1 MRAVAKW
8 LVARPLNGVLV
19 LAATSSP
26 YLGFLSA
33 ALVVLLALHGGT
45 RLAVLKAA
53 GAGLLLGVIG
63 VIVGTPPSVI
73 LAVAAVY
80 WLPALLLATLLTVT
94 RSLTL
99 TLQVSVLVAVLGMLV
114 FFGVVG
120 DPVAFWEAELG
131 AAAEIWRSMGA
142 VELADSLTQGQAML
156 AAQMTM
162 FIVTLLWTIY
172 AATLVLGYTLFQ
184 QLPGETDRFGRFRDL
199 SFGRVLALIMALCSL
214 VALVTGAAWLQNIA
228 FVMFAVFWLQGLAI
242 MHWLHGVEALPGF
255 AVAMVY
261 VLMLPLSAVVVIG
274 LAVLGYIDAWF
285 DLRRRAP
292 VGRGKE

>member
-1 MRAVAKW
+1 MRAVARW

-33 ALVVLLALHGGT
+33 ALVVLLVLHDGT
-45 RLAVLKAA
+45 RVAALKAA
-53 GAGLLLGVIG
+53 GAAVLLAVIG
-63 VIVGTPPSVI
+63 TVVGTPLSVV
-73 LAVAAVY
+73 LAVAVVY
-80 WLPALLLATLLTVT
+80 WLPAALLGTLLAMT

-99 TLQVSVLVAVLGMLV
+99 TLQVSALVAVLGMLV
-114 FFGVVG
+114 FFGIVG
-120 DPVAFWEAELG
+120 DPTAFWQAELG
-131 AAAEIWRSMGA
+131 AAAEVWRSMGA
-142 VELADSLTQGQAML
+142 VELADNLTEGQAML

-172 AATLVLGYTLFQ
+172 AATLVVGYKLFR
-184 QLPGETDRFGRFRDL
+184 QLPGETDRYGRFRDL
-199 SFGRVLALIMALCSL
+199 NFGRVLALIMALCSV
-214 VALVTGAAWLQNIA
+214 VALVAGAAWLQNIA

-242 MHWLHGVEALPGF
+242 VHWLHGANILPGF

-261 VLMLPLSAVVVIG
+261 VLIVPLSAVVVVG

-285 DLRRRAP
+285 NLRRRAP
-292 VGRGKE
+292 VAQ

>member
-33 ALVVLLALHGGT
+33 ALVVLLVLHDGT
-45 RLAVLKAA
+45 RVAAFKAA
-53 GAGLLLGVIG
+53 GAALLLAVIG

-73 LAVAAVY
+73 LVVAVVY
-80 WLPALLLATLLTVT
+80 WLPAALLATVLAIT

-131 AAAEIWRSMGA
+131 AAAEIWRNMGA
-142 VELADSLTQGQAML
+142 VELADSLTEGQAML

-172 AATLVLGYTLFQ
+172 AVTLALGYKLFR
-184 QLPGETDRFGRFRDL
+184 QLPDETDRFGRFRDL
-199 SFGRVLALIMALCSL
+199 NFGRVLALIMALCS
-214 VALVTGAAWLQNIA
+214 VIALVTGAAWLQNIA

-242 MHWLHGVEALPGF
+242 VHWLHGAEILPGF

-285 DLRRRAP
+285 ELRRRAP
-292 VGRGKE
+292 AAR

>member
-1 MRAVAKW
+1 MRAVASW
-8 LVARPLNGVLV
+8 LVARPLNGILV

-33 ALVVLLALHGGT
+33 ALMVLMVLRDGT
-45 RLAVLKAA
+45 RVAVLKAA
-53 GAGLLLGVIG
+53 AAGLLLAVIG
-63 VIVGTPPSVI
+63 LVVGTPPSVVI
-73 LAVAAVY
+73 AVAVVY
-80 WLPALLLATLLTVT
+80 WLPATLMGTLLAVT

-114 FFGVVG
+114 FFGIVG
-120 DPVAFWEAELG
+120 DPVAFWETELG
-131 AAAEIWRSMGA
+131 AAAEIWRNLGA
-142 VELADSLTQGQAML
+142 VELADSLTEGQAML

-172 AATLVLGYTLFQ
+172 AATLVLGYKLFR
-184 QLPGETDRFGRFRDL
+184 QLPGETDRYGRFREL
-199 SFGRVLALIMALCSL
+199 NFGRVIALIMALCSV
-214 VALVTGAAWLQNIA
+214 VALLIGAAWLQNIA
-228 FVMFAVFWLQGLAI
+228 FVMFAIFWLQGLAI
-242 MHWLHGVEALPGF
+242 VHWMHGKEILPGF

-261 VLMLPLSAVVVIG
+261 VLMLPLSAVIVVA

-292 VGRGKE
+292 VAR

>member
-1 MRAVAKW
+1 MRAVARW

-33 ALVVLLALHGGT
+33 ALVVLLVLHDGT
-45 RLAVLKAA
+45 RVAALKAA
-53 GAGLLLGVIG
+53 GAAVLLAVIG
-63 VIVGTPPSVI
+63 TVVGTPLSVV
-73 LAVAAVY
+73 LAVAVVY
-80 WLPALLLATLLTVT
+80 WLPAALLGTLLAMT

-114 FFGVVG
+114 FFGIVG
-120 DPVAFWEAELG
+120 DPTAFWQAELG
-131 AAAEIWRSMGA
+131 AAAEVWRSMGA
-142 VELADSLTQGQAML
+142 VELADNLTEGQAML

-172 AATLVLGYTLFQ
+172 AATLVVGYKLFR
-184 QLPGETDRFGRFRDL
+184 QLPGETDRYGRFRDL
-199 SFGRVLALIMALCSL
+199 NFGRVLALIMALCSV
-214 VALVTGAAWLQNIA
+214 VALVAGAAWLQNIA

-242 MHWLHGVEALPGF
+242 VHWLHGANILPGF

-261 VLMLPLSAVVVIG
+261 VLIVPLSAVVVVG

-285 DLRRRAP
+285 NLRRRAP
-292 VGRGKE
+292 VAR

>member
-33 ALVVLLALHGGT
+33 ALLVLLVLYDGT
-45 RLAVLKAA
+45 RVATFKAA
-53 GAGLLLGVIG
+53 GAGLLLAVIG
-63 VIVGTPPSVI
+63 VVVGTPPSMI
-73 LAVAAVY
+73 LAVAVVY
-80 WLPALLLATLLTVT
+80 WLPAALLATSLAVT

-99 TLQVSVLVAVLGMLV
+99 TLQVAVLVAVLGMLV
-114 FFGVVG
+114 FFGIVG
-120 DPVAFWEAELG
+120 DPVAFWETELA

-142 VELADSLTQGQAML
+142 MEMADSLQEGQAML

-172 AATLVLGYTLFQ
+172 AATLVLGYKLFR
-184 QLPGETDRFGRFRDL
+184 QLPDETDRFGRFRDL
-199 SFGRVLALIMALCSL
+199 NFGRVLALIMALCS
-214 VALVTGAAWLQNIA
+214 VIALVTGAAWLQNIA

-242 MHWLHGVEALPGF
+242 MHWLHGAGILPGF

-285 DLRRRAP
+285 ELRRRAP
-292 VGRGKE
+292 VAR

>member
-33 ALVVLLALHGGT
+33 ALVVLLVLHDGA
-45 RLAVLKAA
+45 RVAALKAA
-53 GAGLLLGVIG
+53 GAGLLLGLIG
-63 VIVGTPPSVI
+63 AVVGTPPSVV
-73 LAVAAVY
+73 LAVAVVY
-80 WLPALLLATLLTVT
+80 WLPAALLATLLAVT

-99 TLQVSVLVAVLGMLV
+99 TLQVSVLLAVLGMLV
-114 FFGVVG
+114 FVGIVG
-120 DPVAFWEAELG
+120 DPVAFWQAELG
-131 AAAEIWRSMGA
+131 AAAEVWRSMGA
-142 VELADSLTQGQAML
+142 VELADSLAEGQALL

-172 AATLVLGYTLFQ
+172 AATLVLGYKLFR
-184 QLPGETDRFGRFRDL
+184 QLPGEPDRFGRYRDL
-199 SFGRVLALIMALCSL
+199 DFGRVLALIMALCSII
-214 VALVTGAAWLQNIA
+214 ALVTGAAWLQNIA

-242 MHWLHGVEALPGF
+242 VHWLHGAEILPGF

-292 VGRGKE
+292 VAR

>member
-33 ALVVLLALHGGT
+33 ALVVFLVLHDGARVAT
-45 RLAVLKAA
+45 FKAA
-53 GAGLLLGVIG
+53 GAGLLLAVIG
-63 VIVGTPPSVI
+63 VVVGTPPSVI
-73 LAVAAVY
+73 VAVAVVY
-80 WLPALLLATLLTVT
+80 WLPAALLATLLAVT
-94 RSLTL
+94 QSLTL
-99 TLQVSVLVAVLGMLV
+99 TLQVSVLVAVIGMLV
-114 FFGVVG
+114 FFGIVG

-131 AAAEIWRSMGA
+131 AAAEIWRNMGA
-142 VELADSLTQGQAML
+142 VELADSLTEGQAML

-172 AATLVLGYTLFQ
+172 AATLVLGYKLFR

-199 SFGRVLALIMALCSL
+199 NFGRVIALIMALCSV
-214 VALVTGAAWLQNIA
+214 VALLTGAAWLQNIA

-242 MHWLHGVEALPGF
+242 VHWLHGAEILPGF

-261 VLMLPLSAVVVIG
+261 VLMLPLSAVVIIG

-285 DLRRRAP
+285 ELRRRAP
-292 VGRGKE
+292 AAR

>member
-33 ALVVLLALHGGT
+33 ALVVLLVLHDGARVAT
-45 RLAVLKAA
+45 FKAA
-53 GAGLLLGVIG
+53 GAAVLLGLIG
-63 VIVGTPPSVI
+63 AVVGTPPSVV
-73 LAVAAVY
+73 LAVAVVY
-80 WLPALLLATLLTVT
+80 WLPAALLATLLAVT

-114 FFGVVG
+114 FFAIVG
-120 DPVAFWEAELG
+120 DPVAFWQAELG
-131 AAAEIWRSMGA
+131 AAAEVWRSLGA
-142 VELADSLTQGQAML
+142 VELADSLAEGQAML

-172 AATLVLGYTLFQ
+172 AATLVLGYKLFR
-184 QLPGETDRFGRFRDL
+184 QLPGEPDRYGRFRDL
-199 SFGRVLALIMALCSL
+199 NFGRVLALIMALCS
-214 VALVTGAAWLQNIA
+214 VIALVTGAAWLQNIA

-242 MHWLHGVEALPGF
+242 VHWLHGAEILPGF

-261 VLMLPLSAVVVIG
+261 VLMVPLSAVVVIG

-285 DLRRRAP
+285 DLRRRAA
-292 VGRGKE
+292 VAR

>member
-1 MRAVAKW
+1 MRAVASW
-8 LVARPLNGVLV
+8 LVARPLNGILV

-33 ALVVLLALHGGT
+33 ALMVLMVLRDGT
-45 RLAVLKAA
+45 RVAVLKAA
-53 GAGLLLGVIG
+53 AAGLLLAVIG
-63 VIVGTPPSVI
+63 LVVGTPPSVVI
-73 LAVAAVY
+73 AVAVVY
-80 WLPALLLATLLTVT
+80 WLPATLMGTLLAVT

-114 FFGVVG
+114 FFVIVG
-120 DPVAFWEAELG
+120 DPVAFWETELG
-131 AAAEIWRSMGA
+131 AAAEIWRNLGA
-142 VELADSLTQGQAML
+142 VELADSLTEGQAML

-172 AATLVLGYTLFQ
+172 AATLVLGYKLFR
-184 QLPGETDRFGRFRDL
+184 QLPGETDRYGRFRDL
-199 SFGRVLALIMALCSL
+199 NFGRVIALIMALCSV
-214 VALVTGAAWLQNIA
+214 VALLIGAAWLQNIA
-228 FVMFAVFWLQGLAI
+228 FVMFAIFWLQGLAI
-242 MHWLHGVEALPGF
+242 VHWMHGKEILPGF

-261 VLMLPLSAVVVIG
+261 VLMLPLSAVIVVA

-292 VGRGKE
+292 VAR

>member
-33 ALVVLLALHGGT
+33 ALVVLLVLHDGT
-45 RLAVLKAA
+45 RVAAFKAA
-53 GAGLLLGVIG
+53 GAALLLAVIG

-73 LAVAAVY
+73 MAVAIVY
-80 WLPALLLATLLTVT
+80 WLPAALLATVLAIT

-114 FFGVVG
+114 FFGIVG

-131 AAAEIWRSMGA
+131 AAADIWRNMGA
-142 VELADSLTQGQAML
+142 VELADSLTEGQAML

-172 AATLVLGYTLFQ
+172 AVTLALGYKLFR
-184 QLPGETDRFGRFRDL
+184 QLPDETDRFGRFRDL
-199 SFGRVLALIMALCSL
+199 NFGRVLALTMALCS
-214 VALVTGAAWLQNIA
+214 VIALVTGAVWLQNIA

-242 MHWLHGVEALPGF
+242 VHWLHGAEILPGY

-285 DLRRRAP
+285 ELRRRAP
-292 VGRGKE
+292 AAR

>member
-33 ALVVLLALHGGT
+33 ALVVLLVLHDGT
-45 RLAVLKAA
+45 RVAIFKAA
-53 GAGLLLGVIG
+53 AAGLLLAVIG
-63 VIVGTPPSVI
+63 VVVGTPPSVI
-73 LAVAAVY
+73 LAVAVVY
-80 WLPALLLATLLTVT
+80 WLPAVLLATLLGIT

-114 FFGVVG
+114 FFGIVG
-120 DPVAFWEAELG
+120 DPVAFWQAELG
-131 AAAEIWRSMGA
+131 AAAEIWRNMGA
-142 VELADSLTQGQAML
+142 VELADSLTEGQAML
-156 AAQMTM
+156 AAQRTM

-172 AATLVLGYTLFQ
+172 AATLVLGYKLFR
-184 QLPGETDRFGRFRDL
+184 QLPDETDRFGRFRDL
-199 SFGRVLALIMALCSL
+199 YFGRVLALIMALCS
-214 VALVTGAAWLQNIA
+214 VIALVTGAAWLQNIA
-228 FVMFAVFWLQGLAI
+228 FVMFAVFWMQGLAI
-242 MHWLHGVEALPGF
+242 VHWLHGAGIVPGF

-285 DLRRRAP
+285 ELRRRAP
-292 VGRGKE
+292 AAR

>member
-33 ALVVLLALHGGT
+33 ALVVLLVLHDGG
-45 RLAVLKAA
+45 RVAALKAA
-53 GAGLLLGVIG
+53 GAGILLGLIG
-63 VIVGTPPSVI
+63 AVVGTPPSVV
-73 LAVAAVY
+73 LAVAVVY
-80 WLPALLLATLLTVT
+80 WLPAALLATLLAVT

-99 TLQVSVLVAVLGMLV
+99 TLQVSVLLAVLGMLV
-114 FFGVVG
+114 FFGIVG
-120 DPVAFWEAELG
+120 DPVAFWQAELG
-131 AAAEIWRSMGA
+131 AAAEVWRSMGA
-142 VELADSLTQGQAML
+142 VELADSLAEGQALL

-172 AATLVLGYTLFQ
+172 AATLVLGYKLFR
-184 QLPGETDRFGRFRDL
+184 QLPGEPDRFGRYRDL
-199 SFGRVLALIMALCSL
+199 DFGRVLALIMALCSII
-214 VALVTGAAWLQNIA
+214 ALVTGAAWLQNIA

-242 MHWLHGVEALPGF
+242 VHWLHGAEILPGF

-292 VGRGKE
+292 VAR

>member
-1 MRAVAKW
+1 MQGVAKW

-33 ALVVLLALHGGT
+33 ALVVLLFLNDGVRVAT
-45 RLAVLKAA
+45 LKAA
-53 GAGLLLGVIG
+53 GAGVLLALIG
-63 VIVGTPPSVI
+63 VVVGTPPAVV
-73 LAVAAVY
+73 LAVAVVY
-80 WLPALLLATLLTVT
+80 WLPAALLATLLAVT

-114 FFGVVG
+114 FFGIVG
-120 DPVAFWEAELG
+120 DPVAFWQAELG
-131 AAAEIWRSMGA
+131 AAAEVWRSMGA
-142 VELADSLTQGQAML
+142 VELADSLAEGQAML

-172 AATLVLGYTLFQ
+172 AATLVLGYKLFR
-184 QLPGETDRFGRFRDL
+184 QLPGEPDRFGRFRDL
-199 SFGRVLALIMALCSL
+199 NFGRVLALIMALCS
-214 VALVTGAAWLQNIA
+214 VIALVTGAAWLQNIA

-242 MHWLHGVEALPGF
+242 VHWLHGAAILPGF

-292 VGRGKE
+292 VAR

>member
-1 MRAVAKW
+1 MRAVASW
-8 LVARPLNGVLV
+8 LVARPLNGILV

-33 ALVVLLALHGGT
+33 ALIVLLVLRDGT
-45 RLAVLKAA
+45 RVAMLKAA
-53 GAGLLLGVIG
+53 AAGLLLAVIG
-63 VIVGTPPSVI
+63 LVVGTPPSVVI
-73 LAVAAVY
+73 AVAVVY
-80 WLPALLLATLLTVT
+80 WLPAMLMATLLAVT

-114 FFGVVG
+114 FFGIVG
-120 DPVAFWEAELG
+120 DPVAFWEVELG
-131 AAAEIWRSMGA
+131 AAAEIWRSLGA
-142 VELADSLTQGQAML
+142 VELADSLTEGQAML

-172 AATLVLGYTLFQ
+172 AATLVLGYKLFR
-184 QLPGETDRFGRFRDL
+184 QLPGETDRYGRFREL
-199 SFGRVLALIMALCSL
+199 NFGRVIALIMALCSV
-214 VALVTGAAWLQNIA
+214 VALLIGAAWLQNIA
-228 FVMFAVFWLQGLAI
+228 FVMFAIFWLQGLAI
-242 MHWLHGVEALPGF
+242 VHWMHGKEILPGF

-261 VLMLPLSAVVVIG
+261 VLMLPLSAVIVVA

-292 VGRGKE
+292 VAR

>member
-1 MRAVAKW
+1 MRAMAKW

-33 ALVVLLALHGGT
+33 ALVVLLVLHDGI
-45 RLAVLKAA
+45 RVAAFKAV
-53 GAGLLLGVIG
+53 GAGLLLAVIG
-63 VIVGTPPSVI
+63 VVVGTPPSVI
-73 LAVAAVY
+73 MAVAIVY
-80 WLPALLLATLLTVT
+80 WLPAALLATVLATT

-114 FFGVVG
+114 FFGIVG
-120 DPVAFWEAELG
+120 DPVVFWEAELG
-131 AAAEIWRSMGA
+131 AAAEIWRNMGA
-142 VELADSLTQGQAML
+142 VELADSLTEGQAML

-172 AATLVLGYTLFQ
+172 AVTLALGYKLFR
-184 QLPGETDRFGRFRDL
+184 QLPDETDRFGRFRDL
-199 SFGRVLALIMALCSL
+199 NFGRVLALIMALCS
-214 VALVTGAAWLQNIA
+214 VIALVTGAAWLQNIA

-242 MHWLHGVEALPGF
+242 MHWLHGAGILPGF

-285 DLRRRAP
+285 ELRRRAP
-292 VGRGKE
+292 VAR

>member
-1 MRAVAKW
+1 MAKW

-33 ALVVLLALHGGT
+33 ALVVLLVLHDGT
-45 RLAVLKAA
+45 RVATFKAA
-53 GAGLLLGVIG
+53 GAGLLLAVIG
-63 VIVGTPPSVI
+63 VVVGTPPSMI
-73 LAVAAVY
+73 LAVAVVY
-80 WLPALLLATLLTVT
+80 WLPAGLLATTLAVT

-99 TLQVSVLVAVLGMLV
+99 TLQVAALVAVLGMLV
-114 FFGVVG
+114 FFGIVG
-120 DPVAFWEAELG
+120 DPVAFWETELV
-131 AAAEIWRSMGA
+131 AAADIWRNMGA
-142 VELADSLTQGQAML
+142 VEMADSLQQGQAML

-172 AATLVLGYTLFQ
+172 AVTLALGYKLFR
-184 QLPGETDRFGRFRDL
+184 QLPDETDRFGRFRDL
-199 SFGRVLALIMALCSL
+199 NFGRVLALIMALCS
-214 VALVTGAAWLQNIA
+214 VIALATGAAWLQNIA

-242 MHWLHGVEALPGF
+242 MHWLHGAGILPGF

-285 DLRRRAP
+285 ELRRRAP
-292 VGRGKE
+292 VAR

>member
-1 MRAVAKW
+1 MRAVATW

-33 ALVVLLALHGGT
+33 ALLVFLVLHDGIRT
-45 RLAVLKAA
+45 AVLKAA
-53 GAGLLLGVIG
+53 GAGVLLALIG
-63 VIVGTPPSVI
+63 LVVGMPASVI
-73 LAVAAVY
+73 LAVALVY
-80 WLPALLLATLLTVT
+80 WLPAALFAALLATT

-114 FFGVVG
+114 FFGIVG
-120 DPVAFWEAELG
+120 NPTAFWEAELG

-142 VELADSLTQGQAML
+142 VDLADSLDESQAVL

-172 AATLVLGYTLFQ
+172 AATLVLGYKLFR
-184 QLPGETDRFGRFRDL
+184 QLPGETDRYGRYRDL
-199 SFGRVLALIMALCSL
+199 NFGRVLALIMALSS
-214 VALVTGAAWLQNIA
+214 VIALVTSAAWLQNIA

-242 MHWLHGVEALPGF
+242 VHWLHGRQILPGF
-255 AVAMVY
+255 AVAIVY
-261 VLMLPLSAVVVIG
+261 VLMLPLSAVVIIG

-285 DLRRRAP
+285 DLRRRVP
-292 VGRGKE
+292 QHDGQ

>member
-1 MRAVAKW
+1 MRGVAKW

-33 ALVVLLALHGGT
+33 ALVVLLVLHDGARVAT
-45 RLAVLKAA
+45 LKAA
-53 GAGLLLGVIG
+53 GAAVLLGLIG
-63 VIVGTPPSVI
+63 VVVGTPPSVV
-73 LAVAAVY
+73 LAVAVVY
-80 WLPALLLATLLTVT
+80 WLPAALLASLLAMT

-114 FFGVVG
+114 FFGIVG
-120 DPVAFWEAELG
+120 DPVAFWQAELG
-131 AAAEIWRSMGA
+131 AAAEVWRSMGA
-142 VELADSLTQGQAML
+142 VELADSLAEGQAML

-172 AATLVLGYTLFQ
+172 AATLVLGYKLFR
-184 QLPGETDRFGRFRDL
+184 QLPGEADPFGRFRDL
-199 SFGRVLALIMALCSL
+199 NFGRVLALIMALCS
-214 VALVTGAAWLQNIA
+214 VIALVTGAAWLQNIA
-228 FVMFAVFWLQGLAI
+228 FVMFAVFWMQGLAI
-242 MHWLHGVEALPGF
+242 VHWLHGAGILPGF

-261 VLMLPLSAVVVIG
+261 VLMVPLSAVVVIG

-285 DLRRRAP
+285 DLRRRVP
-292 VGRGKE
+292 VAR

>member
-1 MRAVAKW
+1 MRAVASW
-8 LVARPLNGVLV
+8 LVARPLNGILV

-33 ALVVLLALHGGT
+33 ALMVLMVLRDGT
-45 RLAVLKAA
+45 RVAVLKAA
-53 GAGLLLGVIG
+53 AAGLLLAVIG
-63 VIVGTPPSVI
+63 LVVGTPPSVVI
-73 LAVAAVY
+73 AVAVVY
-80 WLPALLLATLLTVT
+80 WLPATLMGTLLAVT

-114 FFGVVG
+114 FFGIVG
-120 DPVAFWEAELG
+120 DPVAFWETELG
-131 AAAEIWRSMGA
+131 AAAEIWRNLGA
-142 VELADSLTQGQAML
+142 VELADSLTEGQAML

-172 AATLVLGYTLFQ
+172 AATLVLGYKLFR
-184 QLPGETDRFGRFRDL
+184 QLPGETDRYGRFREL
-199 SFGRVLALIMALCSL
+199 NFGRVIALIIALCSV
-214 VALVTGAAWLQNIA
+214 VALLIGAAWLQNIA
-228 FVMFAVFWLQGLAI
+228 FVMFAIFWLQGLAI
-242 MHWLHGVEALPGF
+242 VHWMHGKEILPGF

-261 VLMLPLSAVVVIG
+261 VLMLPLSAVIVVA

-292 VGRGKE
+292 VAR

>member
-1 MRAVAKW
+1 MGAVAKW

-33 ALVVLLALHGGT
+33 ALVVLLVLHDGA
-45 RLAVLKAA
+45 RVAVFKAA
-53 GAGLLLGVIG
+53 GAGVLLAVIG
-63 VIVGTPPSVI
+63 VVVGTPPSMI
-73 LAVAAVY
+73 LAVAVVY
-80 WLPALLLATLLTVT
+80 WLPAVLLATLLAVT

-99 TLQVSVLVAVLGMLV
+99 TLQVSVLVAVIGMLA

-131 AAAEIWRSMGA
+131 AAAEIWRNMGA
-142 VELADSLTQGQAML
+142 VELADSLTEGQAML

-172 AATLVLGYTLFQ
+172 AATLVLGYKLFR
-184 QLPGETDRFGRFRDL
+184 QLPDETDRFGRFRDL
-199 SFGRVLALIMALCSL
+199 NFGRVLALIMALCSV

-242 MHWLHGVEALPGF
+242 VHWLHGAEILPGF

-261 VLMLPLSAVVVIG
+261 VLLLPLSAVVVIG

-285 DLRRRAP
+285 ELRRRAP
-292 VGRGKE
+292 VAR

>member
-1 MRAVAKW
+1 MGAVAKW

-33 ALVVLLALHGGT
+33 ALVVLLVLHDGA
-45 RLAVLKAA
+45 RVAVFKAA
-53 GAGLLLGVIG
+53 GAGVLLAVIG
-63 VIVGTPPSVI
+63 VVVGTPPSMI
-73 LAVAAVY
+73 LAVAVVY
-80 WLPALLLATLLTVT
+80 WLPAVLLATLLAVT

-99 TLQVSVLVAVLGMLV
+99 TLQVSVLVAVIGMLA

-131 AAAEIWRSMGA
+131 AAAEIWRNMGA
-142 VELADSLTQGQAML
+142 VELADSLTEGQ
-156 AAQMTM
+156 AQMTM

-172 AATLVLGYTLFQ
+172 AATLVLGYKLFR
-184 QLPGETDRFGRFRDL
+184 QLPDETDRFGRFRDL
-199 SFGRVLALIMALCSL
+199 NFGRVLALIMALCSV

-242 MHWLHGVEALPGF
+242 VHWLHGAEILPGF

-261 VLMLPLSAVVVIG
+261 VLLLPLSAVVVIG

-285 DLRRRAP
+285 ELRRRAP
-292 VGRGKE
+292 VAR